1 MKTNNFNLKT
11 SHFVPALIIKI
22 YLAKIKK
29 NDQIFIWGTGRPKRE
44 LMYVDD
50 LADACIYFLRKKT
63 KETLINV
70 GSSIEMT
77 INDYARFI
85 IKKLDANVKIKFDK
99 SKPDGTPRKI
109 VDSSIARKYGW
120 RHKID
125 IDKGFDLTLNY
136 VKNNFDKLM
145 GKII

>member
-1 MKTNNFNLKT
+1 M
-11 SHFVPALIIKI
+11 A
-22 YLAKIKK
+22 
-29 NDQIFIWGTGRPKRE
+29 
-44 LMYVDD
+44 
-50 LADACIYFLRKKT
+50 
-63 KETLINV
+63 
-70 GSSIEMT
+70 

-85 IKKLDANVKIKFDK
+85 IKKLDANVKIKFDN